1 MGQFRGF
8 CLSVA
13 IVGVVAVALSACSTE
28 EPAATAV
35 PQEPPTAT
43 VASIA
48 PPPPPTPTHTPQPTA
63 TPLASPTPTSTLPPT
78 YTPRPPSPTP
88 TATLAPTYTPLPTYT
103 PRPTHAP
110 RPTWTPGP
118 TATPSAKQM
127 AQAAIAAL
135 PWVADSVDSSERS
148 AHDALSRLA
157 GRNPE
162 ETLLISN
169 MPFLESIEPAD
180 ATAVQ
185 SLYRLAR
192 WADDGDF
199 ERIMGHKNIADGI
212 DDEEAKVV
220 AVIYG
225 VNRYRPDSVDF
236 LLRGTGVYL
245 EERTIELAHSGE
257 TQLTIIRIRN
267 QTTSSM
273 DLLEHS
279 VRTIEEFMAAPLPTN
294 YVALIYE
301 DATRSGTGGGNNFGT
316 HMTMALRYDV
326 DGGGR
331 NARYNSHTIPHEV
344 AHYYWTGN
352 VRWIN
357 EGVAEIL
364 GSISQSERIGAPIG
378 ITNRPCASARTIREL
393 DALEAEPGS
402 NASRCFYSLGEAL
415 LLDLYQQIGDD
426 SFRQGL
432 RNLYRQTLADDPADS
447 CRGTKLGICHLEA
460 AFKDGVS
467 PEVAAK
473 VDEIVGKWYYG
484 NN

>member
-8 CLSVA
+8 CLSVV
-13 IVGVVAVALSACSTE
+13 IVSVMAVALSACSTE

-48 PPPPPTPTHTPQPTA
+48 TAPPPTPTYTPEPTA
-63 TPLASPTPTSTLPPT
+63 TPLASPPPTSTLPPT

-88 TATLAPTYTPLPTYT
+88 TAILAPTYTPLPTYT
-103 PRPTHAP
+103 PRPTHPP
-110 RPTWTPGP
+110 RPTRTPGP

-135 PWVADSVDSSERS
+135 PWVADSVDSSERT

-180 ATAVQ
+180 AAAVQ

-316 HMTMALRYDV
+316 HMTMALLYDV
-326 DGGGR
+326 DSGR
-331 NARYNSHTIPHEV
+331 YADSNAYIIGHEV
-344 AHYYWTGN
+344 AHYYWRSNENWLDEGLAVLFGYISDN
-352 VRWIN
+352 VRT
-357 EGVAEIL
+357 
-364 GSISQSERIGAPIG
+364 GSDEEVPY
-378 ITNRPCASARTIREL
+378 RPCVSAKTIQRLEE
-393 DALEAEPGS
+393 LEAKQGS
-402 NASRCFYSLGEAL
+402 KAFRCNYALGAALMSDLYGGLGEEA
-415 LLDLYQQIGDD
+415 
-426 SFRQGL
+426 FRQGL
-432 RNLYRQTLADDPADS
+432 RNLYQKSLANDLADD
-447 CRGTKLGICHLEA
+447 CRGTKLGICHLQA
-460 AFKDGVS
+460 AFKGGVS
-467 PEVAAK
+467 PNVAAK
-473 VDEIVGKWYYG
+473 VDEIVGKWYCG